1 MDKSA
6 EKEVKEIDYI
16 EELNNELKELESI
29 KELYIRDFH
38 REEFDERILKD
49 VKIPVEQNG
58 QECGKVDI
66 GEYISIYLDDIKY
79 HGKPERV
86 FFRKRGPHGTN
97 DPFAGPKMLPI
108 NIDRDKGEPGEMVE
122 AKLSEVE
129 LEKIAKFEKL
139 HIKSSGPSDT
149 VIGELF
155 RAFQRIEYRA
165 GNDGDNYCCIGTP
178 SFISY
183 LFINSTIDIINWS
196 WLYEKEFKL
205 ENPILGC
212 WTHGNQIG
220 WDGMLFE
227 IKFIQLVLIEL
238 LEAGVIEDRPNE
250 IDSRDFTKIKKENE
264 RWY

>member
-1 MDKSA
+1 MSQETNQEIK
-6 EKEVKEIDYI
+6 KIDYL
-16 EELNNELKELESI
+16 EELNKELKELESI
-29 KELYIRDFH
+29 PELYIGNFRRD
-38 REEFDERILKD
+38 EFDEKILKD
-49 VKIPVEQNG
+49 IKIPIYDHG
-58 QECGKVDI
+58 QEAGKIDI
-66 GEYISIYLDDIKY
+66 GEYISMYIDDIKY
-79 HGKPERV
+79 QGKPERV
-86 FFRKRGPHGTN
+86 FTGKR

-108 NIDRDKGEPGEMVE
+108 NIDSDKHTPGEMVE

-129 LEKIAKFEKL
+129 LEKIAKFEKT

-212 WTHGNQIG
+212 WSHGNQIG

-238 LEAGVIEDRPNE
+238 LETGVIVDRPNE
-250 IDSRDFTKIKKENE
+250 IDSRDFTRIKKENE

>member
-1 MDKSA
+1 MATETNQEIK
-6 EKEVKEIDYI
+6 KIDYI

-29 KELYIRDFH
+29 PGIYIVKSRID
-38 REEFDERILKD
+38 EFDERILKD
-49 VKIPVEQNG
+49 VNIPIYGHG
-58 QECGKVDI
+58 QEAGKIDI
-66 GEYISIYLDDIKY
+66 GEYISMYLDDIKY

-86 FFRKRGPHGTN
+86 FSGKR
-97 DPFAGPKMLPI
+97 DPFAGPDMLPI
-108 NIDRDKGEPGEMVE
+108 NIDRDKVTPAEMVE
-122 AKLSEVE
+122 AKLTEVE
-129 LEKIAKFEKL
+129 LEKIAKFEKT

-183 LFINSTIDIINWS
+183 LYINSTIDIINWD

-205 ENPILGC
+205 ENPILAN
-212 WTHGNQIG
+212 WSDGNQIG

-238 LEAGVIEDRPNE
+238 LEAGVIEDRPSD
-250 IDSRDFTKIKKENE
+250 IDSRDFSRIKKDNY
-264 RWY
+264 RY